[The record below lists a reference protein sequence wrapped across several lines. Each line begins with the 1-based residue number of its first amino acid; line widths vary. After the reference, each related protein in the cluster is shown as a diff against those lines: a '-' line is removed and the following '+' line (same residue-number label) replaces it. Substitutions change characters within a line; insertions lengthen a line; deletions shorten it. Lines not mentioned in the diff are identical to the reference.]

1 MIPEVGRR
9 VDERSWVR
17 CRLDAIAFARNLGLL
32 PAGARFDRL
41 RGART
46 ERATVLGHDASD
58 EALSFPDA
66 FHLEGNRIHGL
77 IEAVEPVG
85 ELPRKRGHDG
95 CASFPDAPTEGDG
108 ERK

>member
-17 CRLDAIAFARNLGLL
+17 CRLDTIAFARNLGLL

-41 RGART
+41 RGARA
-46 ERATVLGHDASD
+46 ERATVLGQYACDKALAFSDA
-58 EALSFPDA
+58 L
-66 FHLEGNRIHGL
+66 HLDGNGIHGL
-77 IEAVEPVG
+77 VEAVEPVG
-85 ELPRKRGHDG
+85 KLLRKRGHDG